1 MDDNQAVGRVTL
13 EDVRGA
19 IGDTDPNEI
28 GAGKVRQLIGRG
40 SLETIQKHLGTLRD
54 ELIAAATPVTTI
66 PALPAEVQ
74 AAVQAMWASACTS
87 AQLQSLR
94 RTETLTAERD
104 AALLRVRSITH
115 LHSEL
120 EQAASAAAV
129 AKIVQAE
136 SQAAAAAQIGELTQ
150 ELAKVQAA
158 AAEAAKA
165 AALELAQVRVDATH
179 AAQLSEKVGDMMR
192 QELSMLTDQIGELKS
207 RLYERAKT

>member
-1 MDDNQAVGRVTL
+1 M
-13 EDVRGA
+13 
-19 IGDTDPNEI
+19 
-28 GAGKVRQLIGRG
+28 
-40 SLETIQKHLGTLRD
+40 
-54 ELIAAATPVTTI
+54 
-66 PALPAEVQ
+66 
-74 AAVQAMWASACTS
+74 
-87 AQLQSLR
+87 
-94 RTETLTAERD
+94 
-104 AALLRVRSITH
+104 
-115 LHSEL
+115 HSEL